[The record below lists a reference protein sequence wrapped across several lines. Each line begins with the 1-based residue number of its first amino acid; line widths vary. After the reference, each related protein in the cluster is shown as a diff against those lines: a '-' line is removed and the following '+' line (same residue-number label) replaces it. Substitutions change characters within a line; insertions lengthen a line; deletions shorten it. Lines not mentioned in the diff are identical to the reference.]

1 MCLSD
6 PLTDGQAQPRPAV
19 GSGAGRVGAVE
30 PLEDVRQML
39 GGNTRARVG
48 DAQDRPLRLTLYCH
62 AHDSA

>member
-6 PLTDGQAQPRPAV
+6 PLTDGQAQPCPAV
-19 GSGAGRVGAVE
+19 GPGARRVASIE
-30 PLEDVRQML
+30 PLEDVRQVL